1 MAEENKY
8 HFGRE
13 IIFNLRSCNAINEK
27 VYLHWIDKLQKDE
40 ASAGKNDIESP
51 ELQLPLGDV
60 MCRCS
65 ICDEDKNK
73 KDMYDEICCYS
84 CWDEEMTNY
93 LYRNDSAHNG
103 T

>member
-1 MAEENKY
+1 MSEEQN
-8 HFGRE
+8 
-13 IIFNLRSCNAINEK
+13 INEPQSPAF
-27 VYLHWIDKLQKDE
+27 LQG
-40 ASAGKNDIESP
+40 A
-51 ELQLPLGDV
+51 V

-84 CWDEEMTNY
+84 CWNEEMTNY
-93 LYRNDSAHNG
+93 LYRNDSAHNS